1 MEKLMGTINDLGQM
15 CQSVKFHGG
24 EGNAF
29 LGQFRGDYNVV
40 KMVPDEL
47 KNDCGEH
54 FKRAAPGGGTL
65 SAKPQYAVILH

>member
-1 MEKLMGTINDLGQM
+1 MGTINDLGQM

-47 KNDCGEH
+47 KND
-54 FKRAAPGGGTL
+54 
-65 SAKPQYAVILH
+65 